1 MRCSDRIIQRGAA
14 KLGIRVIHVRKA
26 TLTKPRDE
34 RPSCHYCGNCMAGCD
49 VVAKYDSANVQMF
62 PAQST
67 GKLTILSDSVVSNV
81 TLEDRTHVNGV
92 RYRAE
97 RRQRGSYQTKSVVV
111 SCACVRALRVA
122 DARSGQYRTAW
133 KLGGQLGDTSP
144 ISLAT
149 SRDSCAN

>member
-67 GKLTILSDSVVSNV
+67 GKLTILSDSVVSDV
-81 TLEDRTHVNGV
+81 TLGRPD
-92 RYRAE
+92 A
-97 RRQRGSYQTKSVVV
+97 RQR
-111 SCACVRALRVA
+111 RALPEPN
-122 DARSGQYRTAW
+122 
-133 KLGGQLGDTSP
+133 DTKRGTYPS
-144 ISLAT
+144 
-149 SRDSCAN
+149 